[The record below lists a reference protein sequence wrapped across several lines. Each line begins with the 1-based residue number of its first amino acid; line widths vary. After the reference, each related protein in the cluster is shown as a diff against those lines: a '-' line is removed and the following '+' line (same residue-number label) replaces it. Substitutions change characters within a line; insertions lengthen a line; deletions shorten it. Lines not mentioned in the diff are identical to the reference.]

1 MKNFKKLIKEAYL
14 GNPLN
19 EEETSK
25 GAKKYFGVFRIGGSM
40 GQGNEKLVYSFAKK
54 EDAINRAKEL
64 RSRLTPGEKSH
75 YGMRYVT
82 RPTNVKPEPVNEE
95 TLKGAIEK
103 EMKDN
108 KGKFKTSFPTR
119 DLRQILNTEN
129 PEDLPSSVKKVLDR
143 LKKKYKINEGIE
155 GTPQYYVKYTT
166 QDGETAKSGF
176 MSKREAIK
184 KEEALVNSG
193 VKKSAVYR
201 IQKHVDLNGKPYTID
216 TELDKEI
223 DYRKDE
229 KGRPINEIESGD
241 VVVYNHDDH
250 TVQGIKN
257 FDGDTMVS
265 IRPKTK
271 HWTGAPQDAFWVKPT
286 DIETKEEFLDRMMR
300 DQIQHDEETLR
311 RERGLEEES
320 NDEKMERDQAI
331 QSYKRLTDDDELK
344 LKQIKAMLD
353 KERGLE
359 ETAGTF
365 GDGVTKKT
373 KELYAEKT
381 KELYDDGEVKSDDFS
396 QLGIEDKQKVIA
408 AVTGP
413 KLKDILSKSSS
424 RVDEIDMNDPV
435 LIKTRASQMKRD
447 KIEADEKDKKSY
459 LDTKYGPTFMDKLAA
474 EIDLKNELKNL
485 EKERED
491 VLMRIEDIGFE
502 TEETAEPEGGEKA
515 DDLADRLTAAEK
527 ELRAIDNKITDV
539 KDELGHFRMYESVN
553 ETGTGIPKP
562 KFLNESI

>member
-250 TVQGIKN
+250 TVQRIEDDELGVRIY
-257 FDGDTMVS
+257 
-265 IRPKTK
+265 IRPNERSYYGGRKDT
-271 HWTGAPQDAFWVKPT
+271 FWVKPT
-286 DIETKEEFLDRMMR
+286 DIETKEEFLD
-300 DQIQHDEETLR
+300 
-311 RERGLEEES
+311 
-320 NDEKMERDQAI
+320 
-331 QSYKRLTDDDELK
+331 
-344 LKQIKAMLD
+344 
-353 KERGLE
+353 
-359 ETAGTF
+359 
-365 GDGVTKKT
+365 
-373 KELYAEKT
+373 
-381 KELYDDGEVKSDDFS
+381 
-396 QLGIEDKQKVIA
+396 
-408 AVTGP
+408 
-413 KLKDILSKSSS
+413 
-424 RVDEIDMNDPV
+424 
-435 LIKTRASQMKRD
+435 
-447 KIEADEKDKKSY
+447 
-459 LDTKYGPTFMDKLAA
+459 
-474 EIDLKNELKNL
+474 
-485 EKERED
+485 
-491 VLMRIEDIGFE
+491 
-502 TEETAEPEGGEKA
+502 
-515 DDLADRLTAAEK
+515 
-527 ELRAIDNKITDV
+527 
-539 KDELGHFRMYESVN
+539 
-553 ETGTGIPKP
+553 
-562 KFLNESI
+562 